1 MAQSDDLDLYA
12 VLGVAENASDAD
24 IRSAYKRE
32 ALKWHPDKV
41 KGDADPAEAEARF
54 KAINHAFSTL
64 SDPDRRA
71 DYDAGGVG
79 DADVRRHEEMARAF
93 WEEIMREDARV
104 REARIR
110 KERRFVRKA
119 AAFGVWAVA
128 LTAAVNVLGAEVAI
142 RNFEWRRKKERRLGA
157 QNVDGGR

>member
-1 MAQSDDLDLYA
+1 MAHSDDLDLYA
-12 VLGVAENASDAD
+12 VLGVAENASNAD

-79 DADVRRHEEMARAF
+79 DADVRRHEEMARVVD
-93 WEEIMREDARV
+93 EMVQRPPREYC
-104 REARIR
+104 EA
-110 KERRFVRKA
+110 
-119 AAFGVWAVA
+119 
-128 LTAAVNVLGAEVAI
+128 T
-142 RNFEWRRKKERRLGA
+142 
-157 QNVDGGR
+157 